1 MDKTNA
7 NTTDK
12 LYTKKE
18 TAATAAHK
26 FNSNTSTR
34 ASILKDFG

>member
-1 MDKTNA
+1 MHRTEWMDKTNA

-18 TAATAAHK
+18 TAATAAEDDQTVEK
-26 FNSNTSTR
+26 
-34 ASILKDFG
+34 K